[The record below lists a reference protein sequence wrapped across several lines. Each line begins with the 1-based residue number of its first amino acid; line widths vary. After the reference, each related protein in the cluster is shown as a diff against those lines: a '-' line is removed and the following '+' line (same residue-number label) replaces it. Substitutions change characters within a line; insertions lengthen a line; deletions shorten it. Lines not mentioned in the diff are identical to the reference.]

1 LPNHLYVSIIAMTQF
16 CIYLGRGPVIM
27 LQYNLWPNPI
37 AYTSLQINM
46 FKLNLALIE
55 DPGNQNLKTTI
66 VFQNVMHDVNTLP

>member
-1 LPNHLYVSIIAMTQF
+1 
-16 CIYLGRGPVIM
+16 M